1 MTDHTNPNPP
11 TASDHSSS
19 SSSNNHPNESDHN
32 YFVAA
37 WRYFHQ
43 EIVSTTAP
51 TMRRLSEYG
60 ATLHPGHV
68 CTITSIPLL
77 LHSYYGYYNY
87 YSTHSEQLVQQHL
100 LTKPELQL
108 LKPPPP
114 PVTAVV
120 SPPPLLLDESIRRSL
135 GVAVASRA
143 LRVATTGMIG
153 VFTLAVGILFYSTGT
168 DSVSQMLATLQQSS
182 RRRLQQWEECVRPIF
197 QSPNTNHNNSNNSNN
212 NQESRQRYN
221 ENHPEYKRIQ
231 AMTEE
236 EELEYIYQTY
246 FQSSEQE
253 EEGE

>member
-1 MTDHTNPNPP
+1 
-11 TASDHSSS
+11 
-19 SSSNNHPNESDHN
+19 
-32 YFVAA
+32 
-37 WRYFHQ
+37 
-43 EIVSTTAP
+43 
-51 TMRRLSEYG
+51 MRRLSEYG

-114 PVTAVV
+114 TVSAVV
-120 SPPPLLLDESIRRSL
+120 SSAAAAVPPPPPLLLDESIRRSL

-182 RRRLQQWEECVRPIF
+182 RRHLQQWEECVRPIF
-197 QSPNTNHNNSNNSNN
+197 QSPNTNHNNSNSNSNN
-212 NQESRQRYN
+212 YNQESRQRYN

-253 EEGE
+253 EKEE